1 MALFSRSTTPIKHIY
16 RCFCLQPCRTF
27 VDARVK
33 WVRDAYLDF
42 AVEKEKN
49 LKQIIS
55 LKNLIVSQPSKTI
68 PLSTVSVY
76 KTLFNLPTTATNFF
90 QKYPSLFEIFQSSKP
105 FSLPHVKLTPQALTV
120 HNEESKILNST
131 HYRKDVAERLVK
143 LLMLTRAKRLPLDII
158 DLIRFDLGLPHDFI
172 LTLLPEFPDYF
183 QICNMG
189 YNNSKGCEVFGLE
202 LVSWRD
208 NFATSV
214 LQRKSMAENRGINR
228 GMPIKFSINLPRG
241 FDLEKKLRIWM
252 HEWQNLPYISPYED
266 AFFLPPNGDQAEKW
280 TVAVL
285 HELLHLLVSKK
296 TEKEN
301 LLALGDY
308 LGFGP
313 RFKKALVHHPG
324 IFYVSNKIR
333 TQTVVLREAYKKD
346 LLAERHL
353 LMGMRYRY
361 LHLMNQQVKVK
372 RTYALRVN
380 RSNKRMTSSTKGG

>member
-1 MALFSRSTTPIKHIY
+1 MAMFTRPVILNNHICHHFY
-16 RCFCLQPCRTF
+16 MQPSRTF

-68 PLSTVSVY
+68 PLSTASVY
-76 KTLFNLPTTATNFF
+76 KTIFNLPTTAINFF
-90 QKYPSLFEIFQSSKP
+90 QKYPSVFEIFQSPKP

-120 HNEESKILNST
+120 HNEEFKILNSSN
-131 HYRKDVAERLVK
+131 YRKDVAERLAK
-143 LLMLTRAKRLPLDII
+143 LLMLTRARKLPLSII
-158 DLIRFDLGLPHDFI
+158 DSLRFDLGLPHDFI
-172 LTLLPEFPDYF
+172 LTLLPEFPEYF

-189 YNNSKGCEVFGLE
+189 DDSNLFGLE
-202 LVSWRD
+202 LVTWRD
-208 NFATSV
+208 DLATSD
-214 LQRKSMAENRGINR
+214 LQKRSMERNSGIKRGTA
-228 GMPIKFSINLPRG
+228 IKFAIDLPKG
-241 FDLEKKLRIWM
+241 FELEKKVRIWM
-252 HEWQNLPYISPYED
+252 REWQNLAYISPYED
-266 AFFLPPNGDQAEKW
+266 AFFLSPNSDHAEKY

-285 HELLHLLVSKK
+285 HELMHLFVSKK

-301 LLALGDY
+301 LLILGDY
-308 LGFGP
+308 LGFGA

-324 IFYVSNKIR
+324 VFYVSNKIR

-361 LHLMNQQVKVK
+361 LHLMNQKAKAK
-372 RTYALRVN
+372 RVYGLRVN
-380 RSNKRMTSSTKGG
+380 GSSKHLGSSIKGG

>member
-1 MALFSRSTTPIKHIY
+1 MTLLNRYAIRNNHLHHHFY
-16 RCFCLQPCRTF
+16 LQPVRTF

-49 LKQIIS
+49 LKPILS
-55 LKNLIVSQPSKTI
+55 LKNLIISQPSKAI
-68 PLSTVSVY
+68 PLSTASFY
-76 KTLFNLPTTATNFF
+76 KTIFDLPITATNFF
-90 QKYPSLFEIFQSSKP
+90 QKYPSVFEIFQPSKP
-105 FSLPHVKLTPQALTV
+105 FSHPHVKLTPQALTV
-120 HNEESKILNST
+120 HNEESKILNSSS
-131 HYRKDVAERLVK
+131 YRKDVAERLTR
-143 LLMLTRAKRLPLDII
+143 LLMLTRAKKLPLDII
-158 DLIRFDLGLPHDFI
+158 NLMRFDLGLPHDFI
-172 LTLLPEFPDYF
+172 LTLLPEFPEYF
-183 QICNMG
+183 QICNMD
-189 YNNSKGCEVFGLE
+189 NNSTGSVVFGLE

-208 NFATSV
+208 NLATSV
-214 LQRKSMAENRGINR
+214 LQRKTMEESYGVKRQI
-228 GMPIKFSINLPRG
+228 PIKFPINLPKG
-241 FDLEKKLRIWM
+241 FDLEKKVRIWV

-266 AFFLPPNGDQAEKW
+266 AFFLSPNSDQAEKW

-285 HELLHLLVSKK
+285 HELLHLFVSKK

-313 RFKKALVHHPG
+313 RFKKGLVHHPG

-346 LLAERHL
+346 LLAQRHL

-361 LHLMNQQVKVK
+361 LHLMNQSINVK
-372 RTYALRVN
+372 RKYGLLVSCGN
-380 RSNKRMTSSTKGG
+380 QRMGSFIKGA